1 MEGINRLVM
10 LLFRVFIIQLI
21 LGTLQSYSAKL
32 KRTAVKF
39 NTVLLESYIYRVD
52 YYLHSVSGGCYL
64 VAY

>member
-1 MEGINRLVM
+1 MEGINRPVM

-39 NTVLLESYIYRVD
+39 NTVLLESCIYRVD
-52 YYLHSVSGGCYL
+52 
-64 VAY
+64 